1 MRSRDIA
8 ELLLL
13 AALWGGS
20 FLFMRIAAPVL
31 GPVWL
36 IEFRVLL
43 AGLVLLP
50 ILAQQDLLRE
60 VRRNSISLIVVGC
73 INSAVPFL
81 LLAFASVSLPAGFT
95 SILNA
100 TAPLFGTIITSMWLK
115 EKLTTA
121 RMLGFVLGFTG
132 VVILIGWK
140 AIATTPTLLVAVAA
154 GLFAALMYA
163 IAAPYIKRNLAGVSS
178 LVVTTGSQLGA
189 AFLLLPALPFTIP
202 QHTPSTT
209 VVVAVVALALLSTAF
224 AYILYFRLIQNVGST
239 KALTVTYL
247 IPIFAMLW
255 GAIILREAVNVSMIL
270 GCGLVT
276 NRKRYRRLGPL
287 GELAQHN
294 ETYWRL
300 SKTLATHTVM
310 TNEYSNQLTTNLE
323 PT

>member
-1 MRSRDIA
+1 MKISDIA

-50 ILAQQDLLRE
+50 LLLRLNYLHQLRQNL
-60 VRRNSISLIVVGC
+60 VPLSVVGS
-73 INSAVPFL
+73 INSAIPFL

-100 TAPLFGTIITSMWLK
+100 TAPLFGTIVAAVWLK
-115 EKLTTA
+115 ERLTPT
-121 RMLGFVLGFTG
+121 RMVGFGLGFAG
-132 VVILIGWK
+132 VVILIGVPP
-140 AIATTPTLLVAVAA
+140 IAATSAFLVAVLA
-154 GLFAALMYA
+154 GLLAALMYA
-163 IAAPYIKRNLAGVSS
+163 IAAPYIKRSLADVPS

-189 AFLLLPALPFTIP
+189 AVLLLPALPFTIP
-202 QHTPSTT
+202 QQIPSFT
-209 VVVAVVALALLSTAF
+209 VVMAVIALALLSTAF

-247 IPIFAMLW
+247 IPLFAMLW
-255 GAIILREAVNVSMIL
+255 GAIILQEAVSLSMLI
-270 GCGLVT
+270 GCGFVL
-276 NRKRYRRLGPL
+276 LGTAIANDLFVKPFV
-287 GELAQHN
+287 H
-294 ETYWRL
+294 
-300 SKTLATHTVM
+300 
-310 TNEYSNQLTTNLE
+310 
-323 PT
+323 